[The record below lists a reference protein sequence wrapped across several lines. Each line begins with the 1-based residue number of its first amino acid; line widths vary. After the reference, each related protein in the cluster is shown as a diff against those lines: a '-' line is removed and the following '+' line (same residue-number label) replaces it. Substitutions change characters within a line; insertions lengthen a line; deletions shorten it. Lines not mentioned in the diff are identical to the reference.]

1 MLVLPESEFRTE
13 LFIETRFFTTP
24 SLCHDQLTAQY
35 SCSSTAVA
43 YNRSRKSLF
52 AAPPYTPSAAA
63 AATAPLPL
71 LLLRPTGVRGP
82 EGFSCGKFLPGR
94 RYFLWNERHN
104 RRDIIPPARLRIPP
118 VPCTKLSSPHNERAT
133 KVILTKVPDQKFPK
147 NFYFSR
153 NFMLP

>member
-13 LFIETRFFTTP
+13 LFIEKRFFTTP

-52 AAPPYTPSAAA
+52 AAPPYTPSAARRCCCDRQVCA
-63 AATAPLPL
+63 ALKVLAAGNSFQDVAT
-71 LLLRPTGVRGP
+71 
-82 EGFSCGKFLPGR
+82 FSGMSVTTAETSFHHFCKKF
-94 RYFLWNERHN
+94 
-104 RRDIIPPARLRIPP
+104 
-118 VPCTKLSSPHNERAT
+118 SSPHNERAT

>member
-13 LFIETRFFTTP
+13 LFIETRFLP

-52 AAPPYTPSAAA
+52 AAPPYTPSAARRCCCDRAAAAAA
-63 AATAPLPL
+63 AATDRCAALKVL
-71 LLLRPTGVRGP
+71 AAGNSFQDVAT
-82 EGFSCGKFLPGR
+82 FSGMSVTTAETSFHHFCKKF
-94 RYFLWNERHN
+94 
-104 RRDIIPPARLRIPP
+104 
-118 VPCTKLSSPHNERAT
+118 SSPHNERAT